1 MRNVL
6 SHTSAR
12 HKAEMGDGLKRIF
25 SAETAKEAR
34 QRFDELAQQMEK
46 KSRKA
51 IDCPEQGLE
60 EALAVLALP
69 GKYRK
74 RMKSSN
80 MQERLI

>member
-25 SAETAKEAR
+25 SAETAKEAQ

-46 KSRKA
+46 KSGKA
-51 IDCPEQGLE
+51 IDCLEQGLE
-60 EALAVLALP
+60 DALAVLALP